1 MRPGSVELEGNEV
14 LYIDEIKNS
23 IAAASV
29 QHALTVDMSVR

>member
-1 MRPGSVELEGNEV
+1 MIPGTVELEGNEV